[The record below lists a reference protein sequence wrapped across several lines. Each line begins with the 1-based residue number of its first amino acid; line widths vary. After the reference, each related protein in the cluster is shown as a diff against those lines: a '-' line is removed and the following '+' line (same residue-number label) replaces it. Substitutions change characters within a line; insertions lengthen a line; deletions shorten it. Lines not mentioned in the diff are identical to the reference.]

1 MEDDTVRISKQEVH
15 ELLNKG
21 NELLDILEQNSVWNS
36 LDYIKNR
43 SRFVSGYTKW
53 YKRSLCVIRDLS
65 PDRYDKFKSIF
76 STNKRSG
83 VNEYTYTIQ
92 DYIHGI
98 YLENGPKNHTDE
110 VTSRKL
116 KEQIEILSYASS
128 RINEFSFELEKFV
141 RINPIYSNQTSPTAT
156 DPNKI
161 LQMDL
166 EEEHYNSLKTEINS
180 TFRLG
185 LFISTFLLS
194 RELIENLLI
203 DILRLIFPP
212 TSKENISLYFDM
224 ENQKFKELDSLL
236 STLDQKREEL
246 PFDNKALDELI
257 GILEHMLPK
266 DKPASHSRIDIPR
279 REDIVNYRIEG
290 TVEILLNTKQ
300 ALKNKMAFK

>member
-1 MEDDTVRISKQEVH
+1 MEDDTVKISKQEVH

-36 LDYIKNR
+36 LDYTKNR

-53 YKRSLCVIRDLS
+53 YKQSLCVIRNLG

-98 YLENGPKNHTDE
+98 YLDNRPKNHTDD

-116 KEQIEILSYASS
+116 KEQIEILRSAYS
-128 RINEFSFELEKFV
+128 RINEFTFDLESYVK
-141 RINPIYSNQTSPTAT
+141 INPIYSNQTSFTT
-156 DPNKI
+156 TGTNQIIQID
-161 LQMDL
+161 M

-194 RELIENLLI
+194 KELIENLLI

-212 TSKENISLYFDM
+212 TSKENIHLYFDIK
-224 ENQKFKELDSLL
+224 NHKFKELGLL
-236 STLDQKREEL
+236 LDIMTRKKGEL
-246 PFDNKALDELI
+246 PFDDTALDELT
-257 GILEHMLPK
+257 GILERMVPR
-266 DKPASHSRIDIPR
+266 DKPTSHSSINIPSRDDIAG
-279 REDIVNYRIEG
+279 YRIGE
-290 TVEILLNTKQ
+290 TVEILVNTKQ
-300 ALKNKMAFK
+300 ALKGKKPF